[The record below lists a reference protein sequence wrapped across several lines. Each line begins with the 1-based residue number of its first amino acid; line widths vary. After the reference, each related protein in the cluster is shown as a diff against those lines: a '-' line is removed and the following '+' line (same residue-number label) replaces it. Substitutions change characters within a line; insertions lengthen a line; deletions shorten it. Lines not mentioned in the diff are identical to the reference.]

1 MKNTLLILGAG
12 GHGRAVAE
20 AALLSGQW
28 QAICFLDD
36 RWPGLSELHGIAVVG
51 KPDDLAAH
59 AGAGSA
65 AIAAVGNNAL
75 RERWSQLIEAAG
87 LPLATVIHPRAFVS
101 DDAEVGSG
109 VAVMAMAMVGVGAVL
124 GQGAIVNANA
134 TVDHDA
140 ILGAYAHLGVGVQ
153 LAGGVKVGARA
164 WLQAGCCAG
173 YQVVVEDGA
182 LLAPGTVLSN
192 QVAN

>member
-1 MKNTLLILGAG
+1 MESILLILGAG

-20 AALLSGQW
+20 AALLSGKW
-28 QAICFLDD
+28 QSVRFLDD
-36 RWPGLSELHGIAVVG
+36 RWPELSDLYGIAVVG
-51 KPDDLAAH
+51 KPEDIDAH
-59 AGAGSA
+59 ASTGSA

-75 RERWSQLIEAAG
+75 RERWSQLIETAG
-87 LPLATVIHPRAFVS
+87 LPLAKVIHPRAFVS
-101 DDAEVGSG
+101 NAAEVGNG

-140 ILGAYAHLGVGVQ
+140 VLGDFAHLGVGVQ

-173 YQVVVEDGA
+173 YHVVVEDGA
-182 LLAPGTVLSN
+182 LHAPGTVL
-192 QVAN
+192 QR

>member
-1 MKNTLLILGAG
+1 MKSTLLILGAG

-28 QAICFLDD
+28 QAVRFLDD
-36 RWPGLSELHGIAVVG
+36 RWPGLSELYGIAVIG

-65 AIAAVGNNAL
+65 ALAAVGNNAL

-134 TVDHDA
+134 TIDHDA
-140 ILGAYAHLGVGVQ
+140 VMGAFAHLGVGVQ

-173 YQVVVEDGA
+173 YHVVVEEGA
-182 LLAPGTVLSN
+182 VHAPGTILQS
-192 QVAN
+192 

>member
-1 MKNTLLILGAG
+1 MKSKLLILGAG

-28 QAICFLDD
+28 QAVCFLDD
-36 RWPGLSELHGIAVVG
+36 RWPGLSELHGIAVIG
-51 KPDDLAAH
+51 KPNDLATH
-59 AGAGSA
+59 VGAGSA

-75 RERWSQLIEAAG
+75 RERWSQLIEAVG
-87 LPLATVIHPRAFVS
+87 LTLATVIHPRAFVS
-101 DDAEVGSG
+101 NDAEVGRG

-134 TVDHDA
+134 TVDHDVV
-140 ILGAYAHLGVGVQ
+140 LGDFAHLGVGVQ

-173 YQVVVEDGA
+173 YHVVVEEGA
-182 LLAPGTVLSN
+182 LHAPGTVL
-192 QVAN
+192 QG

>member
-28 QAICFLDD
+28 QAVCFLDD
-36 RWPGLSELHGIAVVG
+36 RWPGLSELYGIAVVG
-51 KPDDLAAH
+51 KSDDLAAH

-101 DDAEVGSG
+101 ADAEVGSG

-134 TVDHDA
+134 AVDHDVV
-140 ILGAYAHLGVGVQ
+140 LGDFAHLGVGVQ
-153 LAGGVKVGARA
+153 LAGGVRVGARA

-173 YQVVVEDGA
+173 YHVVVEAGA
-182 LLAPGTVLSN
+182 LHAPGTVI
-192 QVAN
+192 QG

>member
-1 MKNTLLILGAG
+1 MIDNTLLILGAG

-20 AALLSGQW
+20 AALSSGQW
-28 QAICFLDD
+28 QSVRFLDD
-36 RWPGLSELHGIAVVG
+36 RWPGLSELYGIPLVG
-51 KPDDLAAH
+51 KPDDVTAH
-59 AGAGSA
+59 AVSGHA

-75 RERWSQLIEAAG
+75 REQWSQLIEAAG
-87 LPLATVIHPRAFVS
+87 LPLATVIHPRAYVS
-101 DDAEVGSG
+101 EGARVENG

-140 ILGAYAHLGVGVQ
+140 VLGAYAHLGVGVQ
-153 LAGGVKVGARA
+153 LAGGVKIGARA

-173 YQVVVEDGA
+173 YHVVVEDGA
-182 LLAPGTVLSN
+182 LLAPGTVLRG
-192 QVAN
+192 

>member
-1 MKNTLLILGAG
+1 MESILLILGAG

-28 QAICFLDD
+28 QSVRFLDD
-36 RWPGLSELHGIAVVG
+36 RWPELIELYGIAVVG
-51 KPDDLAAH
+51 KPDDLAVH

-75 RERWSQLIEAAG
+75 RERWCQLIEAAG
-87 LPLATVIHPRAFVS
+87 LTLATVIHPRAFVS
-101 DDAEVGSG
+101 ADAEVGSG

-124 GQGAIVNANA
+124 GRGAIVNANA

-140 ILGAYAHLGVGVQ
+140 ILGAFAHLGVGVQ

-164 WLQAGCCAG
+164 WLQAGCSAG
-173 YQVVVEDGA
+173 YHVVVEDGA
-182 LLAPGTVLSN
+182 LHASGTVLRS
-192 QVAN
+192 